1 MWLINVDNLQL
12 EEHLNPTVPYAI
24 LSHTWGTEEVSFQDF
39 RSLNDAVKRKA
50 GFPKIAATC
59 RLAKSRGLLYAW
71 VDTCCIDKSSSAEL
85 SEAINSMFRW
95 YQSSKVC
102 FAYLAD
108 VHDDANS
115 SAFPESFTA
124 SRWFTRGW
132 TLQELVAPKNIV
144 FYNAVWEQ
152 LGYKETLA
160 MMLTSITG
168 IDSNIL
174 FNKVSPKKIPVATRM
189 SWASKRQTTRLEDA
203 AYCLLGL
210 FDINM
215 PLLYGEGQRAF
226 ARLQS
231 EILQE
236 TNDLSLLA
244 WTSETTDPG
253 RQRSYDGVFAESPA
267 QFAACLYRTISNTPP
282 LIDDVDVVVTRA
294 NLMVSTTLHMQ
305 ELVEDGAEASKGRE
319 YVLLLQCSDVQG
331 IPAVR
336 RPIGIYVSKTPSGF
350 IRHKPWML
358 AMPFFNEA
366 VLFDSKPRLLKL
378 LRHISF
384 EDHIGHQDERFRS
397 AVFIRLNQDQSSLKW
412 LHHTEISKATP
423 DALWDGMDSVFL
435 HHERF
440 DQISLT
446 PQLLQISL
454 LGDNELQVGK
464 LFLVSIMSN
473 RVPSERWAILLSN
486 YEDPIGVP
494 LLRNLGNWDTASL
507 FGGRIYFLVRPMME
521 RREYWPDQR
530 PAVQLAIQREPAEGV
545 ASPNCPA
552 SRILQLSEH
561 RRVLTTLSVI
571 PSDAGRYAWTIQIS
585 VNDVDSSL
593 DAGFAVGSAGEP
605 AGRLVGVVTFAS
617 PTPA

>member
-12 EEHLNPTVPYAI
+12 EEHLNPTVSYAI

-39 RSLNDAVKRKA
+39 RNLTDVVRGKA

-59 RLAKSRGLLYAW
+59 RLAKSRGLPYAW

-108 VHDDANS
+108 VHHDANS
-115 SAFPESFTA
+115 STFPERFAA

-132 TLQELVAPKNIV
+132 TLQELVAPKNII

-168 IDSNIL
+168 IDSNLL

-189 SWASKRQTTRLEDA
+189 SWASKRQTTRIEDA

-215 PLLYGEGQRAF
+215 PLLYGEGQKAF

-244 WTSETTDPG
+244 WTSETTDPE
-253 RQRSYDGVFAESPA
+253 RQRSYCGLFAESPA
-267 QFAACLYRTISNTPP
+267 QFAACLGRTIVNTPS
-282 LIDDVDVVVTRA
+282 LIDDVNVVVTRT
-294 NLMVSTTLHMQ
+294 NLMISTTLHR
-305 ELVEDGAEASKGRE
+305 LSLAEDGAEGPNGRE
-319 YVLLLQCSDVQG
+319 KVSLLRLRCSDVQG
-331 IPAVR
+331 TPAIR
-336 RPIGIYVSKTPSGF
+336 RSIGIYVSKTPSGF
-350 IRHKPWML
+350 VRHKPWML
-358 AMPFFNEA
+358 SKHSFDET
-366 VLFDSKPRLLKL
+366 VLLNINPQLLKF
-378 LRHISF
+378 LRYISP
-384 EDHIGHQDERFRS
+384 ENHIGRQDERFRS
-397 AVFIRLNQDQSSLKW
+397 AVFVQFTRDRATARWLNWPEFSRASP
-412 LHHTEISKATP
+412 E
-423 DALWDGMDSVFL
+423 ALWDGLDSVFL

-440 DQISLT
+440 NHISLT
-446 PQLLQISL
+446 PQLLEISL
-454 LGDNELQVGK
+454 RGLTGLLVGK
-464 LFLVSIMSN
+464 LFLVSVMSK
-473 RVPSERWAILLSN
+473 RVPSERWAIMLSN
-486 YEDPIGVP
+486 YQDSIGVP
-494 LLRNLGNWDTASL
+494 LLKSLGDWDIALLLAGSIDS
-507 FGGRIYFLVRPMME
+507 FVRPTVE
-521 RREYWPDQR
+521 RQEFWPDQYSSH
-530 PAVQLAIQREPAEGV
+530 PAVQLAIQCEPAEGV

-561 RRVLTTLSVI
+561 LRVLTTLSVV
-571 PSDAGRYAWTIQIS
+571 PSNAGRDAWTIQVS
-585 VNDVDSSL
+585 LKDVDSLS
-593 DAGFAVGSAGEP
+593 DAGFDVGSAGP
-605 AGRLVGVVTFAS
+605 NGTPDAS
-617 PTPA
+617 MVL

>member
-267 QFAACLYRTISNTPP
+267 QF
-282 LIDDVDVVVTRA
+282 
-294 NLMVSTTLHMQ
+294 
-305 ELVEDGAEASKGRE
+305 
-319 YVLLLQCSDVQG
+319 
-331 IPAVR
+331 
-336 RPIGIYVSKTPSGF
+336 
-350 IRHKPWML
+350 
-358 AMPFFNEA
+358 
-366 VLFDSKPRLLKL
+366 
-378 LRHISF
+378 
-384 EDHIGHQDERFRS
+384 
-397 AVFIRLNQDQSSLKW
+397 
-412 LHHTEISKATP
+412 
-423 DALWDGMDSVFL
+423 
-435 HHERF
+435 
-440 DQISLT
+440 
-446 PQLLQISL
+446 
-454 LGDNELQVGK
+454 
-464 LFLVSIMSN
+464 
-473 RVPSERWAILLSN
+473 
-486 YEDPIGVP
+486 
-494 LLRNLGNWDTASL
+494 
-507 FGGRIYFLVRPMME
+507 
-521 RREYWPDQR
+521 
-530 PAVQLAIQREPAEGV
+530 
-545 ASPNCPA
+545 
-552 SRILQLSEH
+552 
-561 RRVLTTLSVI
+561 
-571 PSDAGRYAWTIQIS
+571 
-585 VNDVDSSL
+585 
-593 DAGFAVGSAGEP
+593 
-605 AGRLVGVVTFAS
+605 
-617 PTPA
+617 